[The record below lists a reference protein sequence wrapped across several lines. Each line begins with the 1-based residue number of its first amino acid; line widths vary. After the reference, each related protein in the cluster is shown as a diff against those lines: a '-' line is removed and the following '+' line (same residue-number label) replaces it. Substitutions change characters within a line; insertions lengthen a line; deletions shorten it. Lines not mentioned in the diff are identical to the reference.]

1 MYSETA
7 AVYIGKIILLVLL
20 KDKQNEPKKEMKHFF
35 LILTMTEECKLLY
48 STITP
53 HKRKGFDYVSLV
65 FFSRYLD
72 IHYRTYRNSF
82 VFSSDVAH

>member
-1 MYSETA
+1 MQIQQMYSETA

-53 HKRKGFDYVSLV
+53 HKRKGFDYICLPCI
-65 FFSRYLD
+65 FLKISRYSLQN
-72 IHYRTYRNSF
+72 IQK
-82 VFSSDVAH
+82 